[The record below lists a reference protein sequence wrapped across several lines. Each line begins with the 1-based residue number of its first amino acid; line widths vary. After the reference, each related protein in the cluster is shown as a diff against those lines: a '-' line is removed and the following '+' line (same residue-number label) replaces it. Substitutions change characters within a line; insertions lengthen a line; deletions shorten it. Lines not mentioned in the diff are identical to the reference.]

1 MKIDNFIAL
10 STNENIKFT
19 QSTNDKRLKEQ
30 TDQFEAFLIKK
41 VLDISIKR
49 EESIFGEK
57 DAGAK
62 IYNSMYNDTISQAM
76 GGGFG
81 FSQLLFDHLKQ
92 DSNTPKK
99 IS

>member
-1 MKIDNFIAL
+1 MKIDSFVAL
-10 STNENIKFT
+10 KASENIKFD
-19 QSTNDKRLKEQ
+19 QSTNDKKLKEQ

-57 DAGAK
+57 DAGSK
-62 IYNSMYNDTISQAM
+62 IYNSMYNDTISRAM

-81 FSQLLFDHLKQ
+81 FSQLLFDHLK
-92 DSNTPKK
+92 DTSNNR
-99 IS
+99 